1 MPSNEATAIDATEE
15 ETMKL
20 SAMTDEELID
30 TLCANLAELLQLLE
44 GASAKGG
51 ATRRRS
57 MATTGLR
64 RIGNDMRYATTS
76 QQQSLR
82 K

>member
-1 MPSNEATAIDATEE
+1 
-15 ETMKL
+15 MKL
-20 SAMTDEELID
+20 SAMTDEELVD

-51 ATRRRS
+51 ATRERS
-57 MATTGLR
+57 MAAAGHR
-64 RIGNDMRYATTS
+64 RIATDTRYGMTR
-76 QQQSLR
+76 QPRSLR